1 MGRAFAQTKTHSP
14 KLVPHDPTGKSNKL
28 AEVIGNL
35 DDGLVNG
42 SGSSPEGKE
51 TKPPW

>member
-14 KLVPHDPTGKSNKL
+14 KLVPHDQTGKSNKL

-35 DDGLVNG
+35 DDVLVNG
-42 SGSSPEGKE
+42 SGSSPDGKE
-51 TKPPW
+51 TKPP

>member
-14 KLVPHDPTGKSNKL
+14 KLVPHDQTGKSNKL

-51 TKPPW
+51 TKPP